1 MTKRK
6 FEDGDLV
13 TKLHGKRVME
23 VLGMYDE
30 NSYYGWRYRLQYL
43 TGGKSTTYEYERNLK
58 LHEPK
63 ETTMAN
69 TLYTFEENGTTI
81 YATVIGK
88 TEGGMLVLEAKG
100 GVGIFT
106 KPETEVKEVI
116 PYTIDI
122 SFDGAKVISYES
134 TKGVLSKGDV
144 VINETGNFGVVKG
157 VDTKSKTARPN
168 FKGRRVVTE
177 KIA

>member
-13 TKLHGKRVME
+13 TKIHGKRVME
-23 VLGMYDE
+23 VIRLHP
-30 NSYYGWRYRLQYL
+30 SYTGNQYYLRYT
-43 TGGKSTTYEYERNLK
+43 TGGKTHTYEYEKNLK
-58 LHEPK
+58 LHEPE
-63 ETTMAN
+63 ETTMTN

-88 TEGGMLVLEAKG
+88 TESGMLVLEAKG
-100 GVGIFT
+100 GAGIFT
-106 KPETEVKEVI
+106 KPANEVKEVI

-122 SFDGAKVISYES
+122 SFDGVKVISYES

-144 VINETGNFGVVKG
+144 VINETGNFGIVKG